1 MDDVKIKKKSNGIT
15 IVYKIKKTQQI
26 SSRYWEI
33 LKGQSIRGL
42 LPVELTS
49 GLGGRSLKYFVSDS
63 ISLADYLRSNISFS
77 EFIYMIKRFIKVFQD
92 CEASGLRV
100 SHLDLVPERVFL
112 DDNKNVKMIYR
123 PMVVLDDYFDIQ
135 AFLKEIG
142 TLYAPGSSASYKDEY
157 LKLLSGSG
165 KFDLFWFQEDISNLG
180 QKWSNN
186 GSGRIKTDV
195 STYTP
200 PQKAAPLGNSQDRTA
215 AFKDHFNKTIDM
227 PRRRNRATSQLQ
239 LFSLKTG
246 EQVSVSSFPFSI
258 GSGEGLCNYVIR
270 SNQYV
275 STHHAVIE
283 QKGTMFYVKD
293 TNSRNGTLLNDEEL
307 EPQKSY
313 EINSGDVLEFADEK
327 FQIL

>member
-1 MDDVKIKKKSNGIT
+1 MDDVKIKKKLNGIT

-49 GLGGRSLKYFVSDS
+49 GLFGRSLQYFVSDS

-77 EFIYMIKRFIKVFQD
+77 EFIDMIMRFVKVFQD

-135 AFLKEIG
+135 IFLKEIG

-186 GSGRIKTDV
+186 RSGRIKTDV
-195 STYTP
+195 STYTH
-200 PQKAAPLGNSQDRTA
+200 PQRPTPTANSQDGTA
-215 AFKDHFNKTIDM
+215 AFKDYFNKTIDM
-227 PRRRNRATSQLQ
+227 PRRNCATSQLQ

-246 EQVSVSSFPFSI
+246 EQVSVSLFPFSI

-270 SNQYV
+270 NNQYV

-327 FQIL
+327 FQVL